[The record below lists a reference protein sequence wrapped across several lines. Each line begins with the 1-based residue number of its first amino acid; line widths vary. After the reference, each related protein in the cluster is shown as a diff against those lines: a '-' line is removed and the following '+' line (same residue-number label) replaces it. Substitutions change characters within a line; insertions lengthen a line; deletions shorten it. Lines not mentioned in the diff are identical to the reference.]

1 MQETS
6 YKKRTIRNLWLLYV
20 VLSIAVFASLST
32 PAQAQNKRK
41 TSTITIRVV
50 DNATKEPLP
59 GAITKIEEL
68 GVFGMANINGVVTLP
83 NIPFGKWKIVTS
95 ILGFKEKGT
104 VVAVSKDLHMTT
116 RLDEESLTLDNVVV
130 TAKRNTAGSRTTESI
145 GRQAMDHIQAT
156 SLGDVMQLLPG
167 GLLPDN
173 KDMTSA
179 ERINIRSVGYD
190 KNNAYGVSVI
200 MDGMPINDEA
210 AIGSL
215 NGLSAG
221 EGVDMRTIATDNI
234 ENIEVVTGVASA
246 EYGEM
251 TSGAVIVHTK
261 AGTTPLRARMKI
273 TPSALQT
280 SVSKG
285 FRLPSNSG
293 IMNASFDYANS
304 SGDPRLRTEAFDRI
318 STNLGWSKKI
328 GIWSPNVRF
337 SYSGVIDQS
346 KIDPDEADKGTVSKN
361 GNYSFRLSHDG
372 RFAINRWFSRTIK
385 YTIGTNYS
393 IRDSYQKKIV
403 STGGTGR
410 VLFNSREEGTILGD
424 ILPSSYWAEGG
435 SKGKSFNLYGKLD
448 NSLYVK
454 TGILRQ
460 RIIMGV
466 EYRYSKNYGIGKYN
480 ENDALPITIS
490 DARPRRYVDIPGLTT
505 LSAYLEDNL
514 HFDWDWMPTDLR
526 AGLRAQVS
534 QPGKDE
540 SVSAISPRVNL
551 TMKPTKWL
559 NLRIGY
565 GMNAKA
571 PGLSYLYP
579 DYKYFDKIVATYND
593 GTNQYTY
600 YQTYIKKPDN
610 TKLKNS
616 ITQRVQ
622 GGLDFTLWKGH
633 SISLTGYI
641 DRNTNGFSSTA
652 DYGLYTYNNY
662 SLDNGSI
669 QPQESGA
676 PIIDWSNPNQVFVSK
691 LSAGQAVNNAA
702 SENKGIEFSMDLGRI
717 DAIYTS
723 FFIRG
728 AWARSTTWTK
738 GDSYSNP
745 REYVGDSDLSPIKFV
760 RDRSNQKQIGERL
773 SNQFEAVCHIPK
785 LAMVASLTGQMI
797 WYTYS
802 KSTSPLSI
810 PYRYIDSNLISH
822 DITADMLSDLNYTID
837 GYNLQNQ
844 IIDTSDSRGVW
855 STPLWVMNARLTKN
869 VSKYLKCSFYASNV
883 NYYQPWTSS
892 NITTTKSEKNTNNF
906 SFGVE
911 VSVKI

>member
-1 MQETS
+1 MQKTS
-6 YKKRTIRNLWLLYV
+6 YKRRAIRSLCLV
-20 VLSIAVFASLST
+20 SVMAIMSIFTSIFSRAY
-32 PAQAQNKRK
+32 AQNKHK
-41 TSTITIRVV
+41 TSSITIRVI
-50 DNATKEPLP
+50 DNATKETLP
-59 GAITKIEEL
+59 GAICRIEEL
-68 GVFGMANINGVVTLP
+68 DVFGMANIDGIVKLP
-83 NIPFGKWKIVTS
+83 NIPFGRWKITTK
-95 ILGFKEKGT
+95 ILGFKDKEIT
-104 VVAVSKDLHMTT
+104 VAVSKDLKLIA
-116 RLDEESLTLDNVVV
+116 RLDEQSLTLDNVVV
-130 TAKRNTAGSRTTESI
+130 TAKRNTAGSGTTESI

-167 GLLPDN
+167 GLLPKN

-190 KNNAYGVSVI
+190 KNNAYGVSII

-210 AIGSL
+210 AIGGL

-234 ENIEVVTGVASA
+234 ENVEVVTGVASA

-261 AGTTPLRARMKI
+261 AGTTPLRARIKI
-273 TPSALQT
+273 TPSVLQT

-285 FRLPSNSG
+285 FSLPNNSG

-304 SGDPRLRTEAFDRI
+304 SGDPRMRTEAFDRI

-337 SYSGVIDQS
+337 SYSGIIDQS
-346 KIDPDEADKGTVSKN
+346 KIDPDEADRGTEKKS
-361 GNYSFRLSHDG
+361 GNYSMRLSHDG
-372 RFAINRWFSRTIK
+372 RLAINKWFSRTLK
-385 YTIGTNYS
+385 YTIGVNYN

-410 VLFNSREEGTILGD
+410 VLFNSREEGVTLGS

-435 SKGKSFNLYGKLD
+435 SKGKSFNLYGKVS
-448 NSLYVK
+448 NSLFIK
-454 TGILRQ
+454 SESLRQ
-460 RIIMGV
+460 RIIMGL

-480 ENDALPITIS
+480 KNDALPITIS
-490 DARPRRYVDIPGLTT
+490 DARPRSYIDVPGLTT

-514 HFDWDWMPTDLR
+514 HFDWEWMPTDFR

-540 SVSAISPRVNL
+540 SVSSISPRLNL

-565 GMNAKA
+565 GMNAKS

-600 YQTYIKKPDN
+600 YQTYIKKPNN

-616 ITQRVQ
+616 ITNRVQ
-622 GGLDFTLWKGH
+622 GGFDFKLWKGH
-633 SISLTGYI
+633 TITLTGYI

-652 DYGLYTYNNY
+652 DYGLYTYNTY

-669 QPQESGA
+669 QPQANGA
-676 PIIDWSNPNQVFVSK
+676 PIIDWDNPNTVFISK
-691 LSAGQAVNNAA
+691 LSSGLAANNAC
-702 SENKGIEFSMDLGRI
+702 SENKGLEFSMELGSI
-717 DAIYTS
+717 KAIYTS
-723 FFIRG
+723 FYIRG
-728 AWARSTTWTK
+728 AWARSKTWSR
-738 GDSYSNP
+738 GDNYSNP

-760 RDRSNQKQIGERL
+760 HDMSNQKKISERF

-785 LAMVASLTGQMI
+785 LAMVASLTGQMV
-797 WYTYS
+797 WYTYGKTTNTYS
-802 KSTSPLSI
+802 A
-810 PYRYIDSNLISH
+810 PYRYIDTNLESH
-822 DITADMLSDLNYTID
+822 NITPAMLADEDYTIE
-837 GYNLQNQ
+837 GYNLQRQ
-844 IIDTSDSRGVW
+844 IANPSDNRGIW

-869 VSKYLKCSFYASNV
+869 VSKYLRCSFYANNV

-892 NITTTKSEKNTNNF
+892 NITSTKSEKNTNNF

-911 VSVKI
+911 VSVKL